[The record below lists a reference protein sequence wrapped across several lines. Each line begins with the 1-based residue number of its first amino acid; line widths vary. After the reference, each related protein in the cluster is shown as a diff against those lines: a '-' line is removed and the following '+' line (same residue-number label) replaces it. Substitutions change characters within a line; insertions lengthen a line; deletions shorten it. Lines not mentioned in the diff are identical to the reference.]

1 MYLLEKLLKTQI
13 FTMMKNILS
22 CKNKSYCLS
31 LHAYIHPSI
40 HHSSIYPFSA
50 IIRETSTCSR
60 CEQIHSQPICREW
73 DSLQHSWC
81 LDVYIKFLP
90 LGLREPPVRG
100 VGKSV
105 EPEGME
111 DAKET
116 QPSKSP
122 LTKYMNSQE
131 LRQNAQGLCRSA
143 LDGALGLKENMN
155 TCPHP

>member
-1 MYLLEKLLKTQI
+1 
-13 FTMMKNILS
+13 
-22 CKNKSYCLS
+22 
-31 LHAYIHPSI
+31 
-40 HHSSIYPFSA
+40 
-50 IIRETSTCSR
+50 
-60 CEQIHSQPICREW
+60 
-73 DSLQHSWC
+73 
-81 LDVYIKFLP
+81 
-90 LGLREPPVRG
+90 
-100 VGKSV
+100 
-105 EPEGME
+105 ME